1 MARLRRFILVG
12 WSLRTRFLRR
22 SAARGG
28 QSRNHPLQLRNQTQ
42 NARGYTENPA
52 RCLRFSQISITRHS
66 TLLPPAPGTPAR
78 VRRARETKR
87 GSPHGSRAR
96 QHTASLRAKLFCLH
110 HPNRHLWDAPRE
122 GCACE
127 RADPPRG
134 ACFPS
139 EQGLEHSLWYFDFR
153 LVELAWDNANNRTG
167 SSNHE
172 KPHKSNA
179 GQVRSEP
186 VSASGATVISRLQ
199 FTTGAGYRRGRARP
213 TRPMRSRRPP
223 CHRRQRSRRALLPR
237 G

>member
-1 MARLRRFILVG
+1 VVSSKVQAGSGDHRSRFSIFDLEVSKWCKHVVSPPVQKNAVNLSLCAWYASSVRRRF
-12 WSLRTRFLRR
+12 
-22 SAARGG
+22 
-28 QSRNHPLQLRNQTQ
+28 
-42 NARGYTENPA
+42 
-52 RCLRFSQISITRHS
+52 SI
-66 TLLPPAPGTPAR
+66 
-78 VRRARETKR
+78 
-87 GSPHGSRAR
+87 
-96 QHTASLRAKLFCLH
+96 
-110 HPNRHLWDAPRE
+110 
-122 GCACE
+122 
-127 RADPPRG
+127 
-134 ACFPS
+134 
-139 EQGLEHSLWYFDFR
+139 FDFR
-153 LVELAWDNANNRTG
+153 SVELAWDNANNRTG